1 MRNYKHIFVTLMIFA
16 LALPAIGYAQN
27 RPKLPQSA
35 YLKSAKIA
43 MLDKNPRYEEA
54 LQFINEMIG
63 YYGPV
68 PEGYFLK
75 GNIYSE
81 FAARENDFNRK
92 IEYFTFAAANYD
104 SMFASCK
111 NDDVKKNLKSDCRKF
126 SNVIDS
132 IKVYYWAEN
141 YNDGVKAL
149 GRIDEEILPRMK
161 EAADSTEKEAA
172 SAEMKAVADSAKAYF
187 RLAIA
192 VDPTKYRPF
201 EGVALTHDRLK
212 EFDSSVVWFRKA
224 TDLEPDSLYLIQN
237 TAYGYIQ
244 LNDWANAAE
253 YFKKL
258 SAKVPDDA
266 STLLNIAIC
275 FNNMRMFD
283 SAYIYDVRAL
293 KADTTL
299 SAAFIDVGRYFLIKS
314 QAYSDSIK
322 QATQENKTA
331 VANNFMSIRD
341 NLLDSSAYYLGQGI
355 KYEPENVEAIEQYGV
370 VTLVNGQYEDAA
382 GAFKRLT
389 ELEPF
394 KKDHWINL
402 GDIYIQTQ
410 KFEEAIAPLEKAS
423 ELDPGDVKV
432 WEVLRDLYS
441 NTDNTAKANKAQAK
455 IDELNKL

>member
-1 MRNYKHIFVTLMIFA
+1 MRNYKHIVVTLIILA
-16 LALPAIGYAQN
+16 LALPAIGFAQN

-63 YYGPV
+63 HYGPV

-81 FAARENDFNRK
+81 YAGKENDFNRK
-92 IEYFTFAAANYD
+92 IEYFTLAAANYD

-111 NDDVKKNLKSDCRKF
+111 SDDIKKNLKNDCKKF

-141 YNDGVKAL
+141 YNIGVKAL
-149 GRIDEEILPRMK
+149 GRIDEEIIPRIK
-161 EAADSTEKEAA
+161 EATDSTEKEAA
-172 SAEMKAVADSAKAYF
+172 SAELKAVADSAKGYF

-192 VDPTKYRPF
+192 VDPSKYRPY

-212 EFDSSVVWFRKA
+212 EFDSSVVWYRKA

-244 LNDWANAAE
+244 SNDWSNAAE

-266 STLLNIAIC
+266 GTLLNIAIC

-283 SAYIYDVRAL
+283 SAYIYDTRAI
-293 KADTTL
+293 KADSNL
-299 SAAFIDVGRYFLIKS
+299 SAAYIDVGRYFLIKS

-322 QATQENKTA
+322 EATQANKTA
-331 VANNFMSIRD
+331 EANSYMTVRD
-341 NLLDSSAYYLGQGI
+341 NLLDSSSYYLGQGI
-355 KYEPENVEAIEQYGV
+355 KLEPENIEALEQYGV

-394 KKDHWINL
+394 KKDHWVNL
-402 GDIYIQTQ
+402 GDIYIQIQ
-410 KFEEAIAPLEKAS
+410 KFEEAIAPLEKAT

-441 NTDNTAKANKAQAK
+441 NTNNTAKANKAQAK